1 MTDDEASDLIR
12 RGFAQLQLTVSP
24 AVTGDLFGEISW
36 QTDRIAQHIHELCLI
51 IAQNA
56 IRNGRMIDQ
65 AVIDKSI
72 STWIVDSL
80 SSDLAVIE
88 SAMNARDTRAGRKNQ
103 VLYAMGQC
111 KTEDFKYSDI
121 EALVRSE
128 FAVGS
133 ATLNVSAILSGFGG
147 SDNPIIRRTP
157 KQDAWRFASPKLK
170 MSIRA
175 KLQKTSDGKVS
186 LRS

>member
-1 MTDDEASDLIR
+1 MADDEATDLIK
-12 RGFAQLQLTVSP
+12 RGFQQLNLTIELAES
-24 AVTGDLFGEISW
+24 DDIFSEISW
-36 QTDRIAQHIHELCLI
+36 CTDRIAQHIHELCLI

-56 IRNGRMIDQ
+56 VRNG
-65 AVIDKSI
+65 AVIDRDVVNKST
-72 STWIVDSL
+72 STWIDDSL

-88 SAMNARDTRAGRKNQ
+88 SAMNARDTKAGRKNQ
-103 VLYAMGQC
+103 ILYAMGQC

-121 EALVRSE
+121 ENLVRNE

-170 MSIRA
+170 MAIRA
-175 KLQKTSDGKVS
+175 KLQKATDGKVS
-186 LRS
+186 LRT